1 MRRLVQIFSLLL
13 LVCSSSLAAP
23 GPEKLL
29 AGILIYIF
37 YTMVAICLV
46 GWSFL
51 VTTLVRKRVEL
62 TSQVLQTRPLA
73 SFVMGLLSL
82 GWLFLSLVV
91 GDKAGGLGGLLI
103 VATLTILILC
113 ALVGLPAILVG
124 VGRKAAPLWGG
135 SFSLPRQLLLGSL
148 ILFTAGGFPWLGQ
161 ILLLG
166 LLVWSSGGAVLG
178 FFAGSPQ
185 QDSEEKES

>member
-1 MRRLVQIFSLLL
+1 MNKVLQVLSLLL
-13 LVCSSSLAAP
+13 LLSTGSLAAT

-29 AGILIYIF
+29 VGILVYIF

-51 VTTLVRKRVEL
+51 VTTLVRRRVEL

-73 SFVMGLLSL
+73 SFAMGLLSL

-103 VATLTILILC
+103 VATLTVLILC

-124 VGRKAAPLWGG
+124 IGRKAAPLWGG

-178 FFAGSPQ
+178 FFAGSPIQ
-185 QDSEEKES
+185 EVNEEES